1 VGSRQRWSPHF
12 FGDSQASQHSTEHD
26 SFSHPHCCWP
36 FFFLPSAFPVLTLPP
51 TPDHVTVHPLCTGRP
66 PLVHRPLHFV
76 PYTVL
81 LRETGR
87 LDGAPPALP
96 LFPVLRF
103 LAARQTAKN
112 TVRRARIRKV
122 RPVSF
127 TRSAPWSSCLPVSPV
142 RAPRLAAAAA
152 AAARAY
158 KASANK
164 GQELARALGLRRN
177 QRSIGVGEV
186 PASRPGGRGNSEQ
199 ANLQYFSHFLA
210 SSPTLPD
217 PLPAPP

>member
-1 VGSRQRWSPHF
+1 MQRAHYDTTLDTGQATAGSGQQWSPHL

-26 SFSHPHCCWP
+26 SFSHPNCCWP

-51 TPDHVTVHPLCTGRP
+51 TPDHVTVHPHCTGRP
-66 PLVHRPLHFV
+66 PLVHRSLHFV
-76 PYTVL
+76 PYTAL

-87 LDGAPPALP
+87 LDGAPSALP
-96 LFPVLRF
+96 LFPVLKIWRPE
-103 LAARQTAKN
+103 KN

-127 TRSAPWSSCLPVSPV
+127 TRSAPWSSCFPVSPV
-142 RAPRLAAAAA
+142 RAPRLAP

-186 PASRPGGRGNSEQ
+186 PANRPGRRGNSER
-199 ANLQYFSHFLA
+199 ANLQYFSHFLGF
-210 SSPTLPD
+210 
-217 PLPAPP
+217 